1 MGAAETINGTD
12 ETSTMGA
19 AETMNGTNETST
31 AGAVEKINSTIV
43 TFTTA
48 LAEAINSTIET
59 FATGL
64 AEAIN
69 GTSENSTVGAAET
82 INGTNETST
91 TGAVEAING
100 RLIKSTNETSTT
112 DAAETGSTNYTSS
125 SAATNNTNDTTS
137 TGMINSTNET
147 ASTTGAAEAG
157 SSESEKSDAVDLN
170 ATSDQRL
177 GATPERLGDEE
188 PPCSFCGD
196 SGFHGFSVCNW
207 CDGIPKP
214 VKEKT
219 LSTEL
224 VIKRQTST
232 QFLMLESSAEHSEDS
247 TSTLVDQE
255 CKLCAADVASIVLR
269 PCGHGGF
276 CEDCARRLTGARSTA
291 FCPYC
296 RASIQA
302 FLKIDPKREISCV
315 HEEFQ
320 VNVSHWIH

>member
-1 MGAAETINGTD
+1 MSLSQFLQFFKPE
-12 ETSTMGA
+12 
-19 AETMNGTNETST
+19 NEEPVPSQSVKQSHESF
-31 AGAVEKINSTIV
+31 AVPSV
-43 TFTTA
+43 
-48 LAEAINSTIET
+48 
-59 FATGL
+59 
-64 AEAIN
+64 
-69 GTSENSTVGAAET
+69 
-82 INGTNETST
+82 
-91 TGAVEAING
+91 
-100 RLIKSTNETSTT
+100 
-112 DAAETGSTNYTSS
+112 
-125 SAATNNTNDTTS
+125 
-137 TGMINSTNET
+137 
-147 ASTTGAAEAG
+147 
-157 SSESEKSDAVDLN
+157 
-170 ATSDQRL
+170 Q

-188 PPCSFCGD
+188 PPCLFCAG
-196 SGFHGFSVCNW
+196 SGFHGFSVCTW

-232 QFLMLESSAEHSEDS
+232 QFLMLESSAEHSEAA

-255 CKLCAADVASIVLR
+255 CKLCAADVANIVLR

-302 FLKIDPKREISCV
+302 FLKIDPRREISVV

-320 VNVSHWIH
+320 VNVSHWAR